1 MFPIMLN
8 TLTSFRRHFLT
19 SWNFLHRQSYHLCIE
34 TGLFLPSQYI
44 CTLLLFLAYHSARTS
59 SMMMNRKDERRHLC
73 LVPDFRRKAFSLSP
87 LSMMLTVSF
96 SCRFLLSC
104 TYSLLF
110 LVSFE
115 LLSLMNIEFC
125 QTIY

>member
-1 MFPIMLN
+1 MMLN
-8 TLTSFRRHFLT
+8 
-19 SWNFLHRQSYHLCIE
+19 
-34 TGLFLPSQYI
+34 
-44 CTLLLFLAYHSARTS
+44 
-59 SMMMNRKDERRHLC
+59 RKGERRHLC
-73 LVPDFRRKAFSLSP
+73 LVPDFRRKAVSLSP
-87 LSMMLTVSF
+87 LSMMLAVSF